1 MLKSL
6 IDYSAVHTK
15 AAAMLARHL
24 SQQQYAELAAKPTV
38 ADACTYLKNNTVY
51 ASLFKGY
58 NERNLHRGD
67 IERLLEGY
75 MQSEIQKI
83 YHFSSLSVRK
93 MLSYTVVR
101 YEIELLK
108 LALRGVLTADFIPL
122 PYDRESFF
130 VSKLSFDIQ
139 RLAQAQTARDYLAAL
154 EGSAYHRVLSSALSQ
169 AHIDLF
175 TCEML
180 LDNYYFKYAWKL
192 KDKALSGKD
201 REIVSESLGGE
212 IDMLNLMWIYRCKKY
227 YQLDSELIYSDIIP
241 IYYKIP
247 RQKLGA
253 LIRTADLNA
262 YLRAVK
268 QTPYDALFGD
278 LDNRF
283 IEQNYSDLVLRRSRR
298 LVKKYPFSIAS
309 VIGYL
314 HGLEVEIH
322 NITTIIESIR
332 YGTSAFYPI

>member
-1 MLKSL
+1 MEEFVNNLSGSVYEKTIRKVYELDSPTLFDYEMSL
-6 IDYSAVHTK
+6 DLFFFNYVW
-15 AAAMLARHL
+15 
-24 SQQQYAELAAKPTV
+24 
-38 ADACTYLKNNTVY
+38 DNKN
-51 ASLFKGY
+51 K
-58 NERNLHRGD
+58 
-67 IERLLEGY
+67 
-75 MQSEIQKI
+75 
-83 YHFSSLSVRK
+83 
-93 MLSYTVVR
+93 
-101 YEIELLK
+101 
-108 LALRGVLTADFIPL
+108 FIPKGECKYFL
-122 PYDRESFF
+122 DSF
-130 VSKLSFDIQ
+130 
-139 RLAQAQTARDYLAAL
+139 
-154 EGSAYHRVLSSALSQ
+154 GSQV
-169 AHIDLF
+169 DL
-175 TCEML
+175 
-180 LDNYYFKYAWKL
+180 
-192 KDKALSGKD
+192 
-201 REIVSESLGGE
+201 
-212 IDMLNLMWIYRCKKY
+212 LNILWIYRCKKY

-332 YGTSAFYPI
+332 YGTSAFYPV